1 MFSGWCKFAV
11 SICLLRVVSIFNN
24 FNQIGNLARKVET
37 EISSSSESMMSRSVE
52 FLGSWENAKSL
63 IFRMF
68 IFLGNGF
75 RLLDVDKAT
84 IRRLMRIQL

>member
-1 MFSGWCKFAV
+1 
-11 SICLLRVVSIFNN
+11 
-24 FNQIGNLARKVET
+24 
-37 EISSSSESMMSRSVE
+37 MSRSVE